1 MNWLEIGNWAF
12 QTLVPIALLL
22 GSVSLIVY
30 IGIKKKEIK
39 DKTDSDT
46 VDRYLDM
53 LETTITDAVLTTT
66 QTYVEALKNKNAFD
80 IEAQKI
86 AFKMSYDAVMKVLT
100 DDAKLYLQTIVGDLQ
115 TYITNKIE
123 AKVKLTKV
131 M

>member
-12 QTLVPIALLL
+12 QTLVPISLLL

-30 IGIKKKEIK
+30 IGIKNKEIK
-39 DKTDSDT
+39 DKTDSET
-46 VDRYLDM
+46 IDRYLDM
-53 LETTITDAVLTTT
+53 LEVTITDAVLTTT

-80 IEAQKI
+80 TEAQKI

-100 DDAKLYLQTIVGDLQ
+100 DDAKVYLQTIVGDLQ

-123 AKVKLTKV
+123 AKVKLTK
-131 M
+131 

>member
-12 QTLVPIALLL
+12 QTLVPISLLL

-30 IGIKKKEIK
+30 IGIKNKEIK
-39 DKTDSDT
+39 DKTDSET
-46 VDRYLDM
+46 IDRYLDM
-53 LETTITDAVLTTT
+53 LESTITDAVLTTT

-80 IEAQKI
+80 TEAQKT

-100 DDAKLYLQTIVGDLQ
+100 DEAKVYLQTIVGDLQ

-123 AKVKLTKV
+123 AKVKLTK
-131 M
+131 

>member
-12 QTLVPIALLL
+12 QTLVPISLLL

-30 IGIKKKEIK
+30 IGIKNKEIK
-39 DKTDSDT
+39 DKTDSET
-46 VDRYLDM
+46 IDRYLDM
-53 LETTITDAVLTTT
+53 LESTITDAVLTTT

-80 IEAQKI
+80 AEAQKT

-100 DDAKLYLQTIVGDLQ
+100 DDAKVYLQTIVGDLQ

-123 AKVKLTKV
+123 AKVKLTK
-131 M
+131 

>member
-12 QTLVPIALLL
+12 QILVPISLLL

-30 IGIKKKEIK
+30 IGIKNKEIK
-39 DKTDSDT
+39 DKTDSET
-46 VDRYLDM
+46 IDRYLDM
-53 LETTITDAVLTTT
+53 LEGTITDAVLTTT

-80 IEAQKI
+80 AEAQKT

-100 DDAKLYLQTIVGDLQ
+100 DDAKVYLQTIVGDLQ

-123 AKVKLTKV
+123 AKVKLTK
-131 M
+131 

>member
-12 QTLVPIALLL
+12 QTLVPISLLL

-30 IGIKKKEIK
+30 IGIKNKEIK
-39 DKTDSDT
+39 DKTDSET
-46 VDRYLDM
+46 IDRYLDM
-53 LETTITDAVLTTT
+53 LESTITDAVLTTT

-80 IEAQKI
+80 TEAQKT

-100 DDAKLYLQTIVGDLQ
+100 DDAKVYLQTIVGDLQ

-123 AKVKLTKV
+123 AKVKLTK
-131 M
+131 

>member
-12 QTLVPIALLL
+12 QTLVPISLLL

-30 IGIKKKEIK
+30 IGIKNKEIK
-39 DKTDSDT
+39 DKTDSET
-46 VDRYLDM
+46 IDRYLDM
-53 LETTITDAVLTTT
+53 LEGTITDAVLTTT

-80 IEAQKI
+80 AEAQKT

-100 DDAKLYLQTIVGDLQ
+100 DDAKVYLQTIVGDLQ

-123 AKVKLTKV
+123 AKVKLTK
-131 M
+131 

>member
-1 MNWLEIGNWAF
+1 MTWLEIGNWAF

-22 GSVSLIVY
+22 GAVSLIVY
-30 IGIKKKEIK
+30 IGIKKKEIQ
-39 DKTDSDT
+39 DKTESDT

-53 LETTITDAVLTTT
+53 LEVTITDAVLTTT

-80 IEAQKI
+80 AEAQKT

-100 DDAKLYLQTIVGDLQ
+100 DDAKKYLQTIVGDLQ

-123 AKVKLTKV
+123 AKVKLTK
-131 M
+131 

>member
-12 QTLVPIALLL
+12 QTLVPISLLL

-30 IGIKKKEIK
+30 IRIKNKEIK
-39 DKTDSDT
+39 DKTDSET
-46 VDRYLDM
+46 IDRYLDM
-53 LETTITDAVLTTT
+53 LEGTITDAVLTTT

-80 IEAQKI
+80 AEAQKI

-100 DDAKLYLQTIVGDLQ
+100 DDAKVYLQTIVGDLQ

-123 AKVKLTKV
+123 AKVKLTK
-131 M
+131 